1 MYVFQILFRL
11 TPITVKFAVNVRQ
24 YVVKTQFHHQYDLK
38 NGLT

>member
-11 TPITVKFAVNVRQ
+11 TQIAGKFAENVKQ
-24 YVVKTQFHHQYDLK
+24 HVVKNPFHHRYDLK